1 MTSGHTAWGGIQ
13 HGHQLLDDSIII
25 FANNGGGT
33 NMSAMFEYDLTARSS
48 SASPPATYSAN
59 LGDVQRL
66 PGGNTLVDFSNA
78 SVMKEIDA
86 QGNVVLQINGASGT
100 RFGYALWQES
110 LYGPPSDISQ

>member
-1 MTSGHTAWGGIQ
+1 MCSSSAAWGGIQ
-13 HGHQLLDDSIII
+13 HGHQLLDNGIII
-25 FANNGGGT
+25 FANQAAGAM
-33 NMSAMFEYDLTARSS
+33 MSGMIEYDLTGKEVRRFVSGDFS
-48 SASPPATYSAN
+48 QN

-110 LYGPPSDISQ
+110 LYGPPSDIGL

>member
-1 MTSGHTAWGGIQ
+1 
-13 HGHQLLDDSIII
+13 
-25 FANNGGGT
+25 
-33 NMSAMFEYDLTARSS
+33 MSAMIEYDLNGQMLKKFA
-48 SASPPATYSAN
+48 PGDYSAN